1 MAVGFTPAFASTMA
15 AERLR
20 VVVVDDERLARR
32 ALRTLLAAE
41 PHVDVVGE
49 AGRVDLA
56 EELIRQE
63 RPDIVFLDVQ
73 LRGETGFDLLAR
85 NAGPFHTIFVTAFD
99 AYAVRAFEVHALDY
113 LLKPVHPARLAEALA
128 RARQPAPKRAA
139 PEQPPAYRHDDLFFH
154 DDARRPRFIRIREIA
169 FIRAAGNYSE
179 LHPAA
184 GPPLLVLRPISTW
197 EAQLADA
204 PFVRVHRSAL
214 VNLDFV
220 ERIERGAGYT
230 YELYLRGH
238 ATPLA
243 MSRRRAI
250 ELKSRRDAFGN
261 RVAAAQR

>member
-1 MAVGFTPAFASTMA
+1 MPAD
-15 AERLR
+15 RLR
-20 VVVVDDERLARR
+20 AIVVDDERLARR

-41 PHVDVVGE
+41 RDVEVLGE
-49 AGRVDLA
+49 ASGVDEA
-56 EELIRQE
+56 EELIRRE
-63 RPDIVFLDVQ
+63 RPAVVFLDVQ

-85 NAGPFHTIFVTAFD
+85 DVGPFHTIFVTAFD

-113 LLKPVHPARLAEALA
+113 LLKPVHPERLAEALV
-128 RARQPAPKRAA
+128 RARQPPANRAA
-139 PEQPPAYRHDDLFFH
+139 PEQPHAYRYDDLFFH

-169 FIRAAGNYSE
+169 FIRAAGNYTE
-179 LHPAA
+179 LHTA
-184 GPPLLVLRPISTW
+184 GGSPLLVLRTLAAW

-204 PFVRVHRSAL
+204 PFARVHRSAL

-230 YELYLRGH
+230 YELYVRGH

-250 ELKSRRDAFGN
+250 ELKSRREAFGS
-261 RVAAAQR
+261 RVGAAQR